1 MQRVIGEAAYPRE
14 ANGAAAFRVVG
25 ETRDILGEGP
35 IWDQAEQVLYWVDI
49 RGQKV
54 RCHRPLTNETKSW
67 DMPEV
72 PGSLALRE
80 GGGLMVAL
88 RSGAFFLDLLTGELT
103 PGFMPE
109 KHDRVMRFN
118 DGKCDPGGRF
128 WVGTMNDIAR
138 GPDGILYRIEP
149 AHGFISVLE
158 GITVPNSLCWSPD
171 GRTMYFS
178 DSPRLTL
185 WAFPFDPANGDLGER
200 RVVYRTVAPGV
211 PDGAAVDSEGCVWFA
226 IHGAWQIIRC
236 TPGGE
241 LVQTIDVPAQLPTA
255 VAFGGPKLRTLYVT
269 TKTYQLNEA
278 ELKNQPLA
286 GALLA
291 LEVGVRGLPEPRFR
305 G

>member
-1 MQRVIGEAAYPRE
+1 MQRVTEKATYPRE
-14 ANGAAAFRVVG
+14 ADGAAAFRVVG
-25 ETRDILGEGP
+25 STRDILGEGP
-35 IWDQAEQVLYWVDI
+35 IWDHAEQVLYWVDI

-54 RCHRPLTNETKSW
+54 RSHRPSAGETKSW

-88 RSGAFFLDLLTGELT
+88 RSGAFFLDLLSGKLT
-103 PGFMPE
+103 PAFMPE

-128 WVGTMNDIAR
+128 WVGSMNDVVR

-149 AHGFISVLE
+149 ARGFVPVLE
-158 GITVPNSLCWSPD
+158 DITVPNSLCWSPD
-171 GRTMYFS
+171 GRTMYFA

-185 WAFPFDPANGDLGER
+185 WAFPFDPASGELGER
-200 RVVYRTVAPGV
+200 RVVYRTLAPGV
-211 PDGAAVDSEGCVWFA
+211 PDGAAVDAEGCIWFA
-226 IHGAWQIIRC
+226 VHGAWQIIRC
-236 TPGGE
+236 TPEGE
-241 LVQTIDVPAQLPTA
+241 LVQVIKVPAQLPTA
-255 VAFGGPKLRTLYVT
+255 VAFGGPDLRTLYVT
-269 TKTYQLNEA
+269 TKTYQLSGT
-278 ELKNQPLA
+278 ELESQPLA

-291 LEVGVRGLPEPRFR
+291 LDMNVRGLPEPRFR